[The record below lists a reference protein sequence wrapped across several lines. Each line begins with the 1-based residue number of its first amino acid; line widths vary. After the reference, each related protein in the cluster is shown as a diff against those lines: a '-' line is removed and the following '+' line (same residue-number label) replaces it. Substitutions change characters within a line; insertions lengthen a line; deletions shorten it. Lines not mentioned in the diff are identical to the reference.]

1 MAGCLAAII
10 ILFLILA
17 ISWGATCGILYLITL
32 CFNIAFSW
40 PIATGTWLILFL
52 LASFFK
58 SSNSSKK

>member
-10 ILFLILA
+10 VLFLILA
-17 ISWGATCGILYLITL
+17 ISWGATCGILYLIAL
-32 CFNIAFSW
+32 CFNITFSW

-52 LASFFK
+52 LSCFFK